1 MDISYRNSKVFLN
14 KTGGFLEGY
23 EYTLNPYIGCS
34 FGCKYCYVRKLPVSL
49 FRKEEWGTWVDVKQ
63 AAKESFAK
71 ELKKAKAKGPVR
83 IFMSSSTDPYQGVE
97 SSEKMT
103 RLLLETMTEIQPDF
117 LFVQTRSPLVKRDLD
132 LFKQFNGNLLVSM
145 TIETDREDIRKLFS
159 PGAPPLKARM
169 NALKQLTEN
178 GIPTQAAAAP
188 VLPYSQDFPFALS
201 EITNRVCL
209 DDLFMGDGA
218 NGKRSAKLGM
228 EELHEKAGAKEWYE
242 RSHIQDV
249 VKDFEKVFPSENIKI
264 NKEGFIPFQEAS
276 DNK

>member
-1 MDISYRNSKVFLN
+1 MEISYRNPKAFLT

-23 EYTLNPYIGCS
+23 EYSLNPYIGCS

-63 AAKESFAK
+63 ASKESFAK
-71 ELKKAKAKGPVR
+71 ELKKAKEKGPVR

-97 SSEKMT
+97 SNEKIT

-132 LFKQFNGNLLVSM
+132 LFKKFNGNLLVSM
-145 TIETDREDIRKLFS
+145 TIETDREEIRKLFS

-169 NALKQLTEN
+169 NALKLLTEN
-178 GIPTQAAAAP
+178 GITTQAAAAP
-188 VLPYSQDFPFALS
+188 VLPYSDEFPKKLS
-201 EITNRVCL
+201 GITNRVCL

-218 NGKRSAKLGM
+218 NGKRSIKLGM
-228 EELHEKAGAKEWYE
+228 EELHQEAEAEEWFN
-242 RSHIQDV
+242 RKHIHQV
-249 VKDFEKVFPSENIKI
+249 VKDFEKVFPAENIKI

-276 DNK
+276 EKT